1 MNLTWS
7 EEHHKDVDNCFH
19 CINSAKAFTSAMD
32 NSNSYMMCSSLS
44 LENIMKM
51 NELIIVLGEP
61 VHLHFDEDLIYNDD
75 ILPCHIPRKALVV
88 LLQNKTKLLNI

>member
-1 MNLTWS
+1 
-7 EEHHKDVDNCFH
+7 
-19 CINSAKAFTSAMD
+19 MD

-61 VHLHFDEDLIYNDD
+61 VHLHSDEDLIYNDD
-75 ILPCHIPRKALVV
+75 ITLSYP
-88 LLQNKTKLLNI
+88 

>member
-1 MNLTWS
+1 
-7 EEHHKDVDNCFH
+7 
-19 CINSAKAFTSAMD
+19 
-32 NSNSYMMCSSLS
+32 
-44 LENIMKM
+44 MKM

-88 LLQNKTKLLNI
+88 LLHNETKLLNI